1 MDEGVLAENP
11 DLIEQAIGSGNSLV
25 VKGTINADDIKAID
39 EYIKTSND
47 KISLDLS
54 GTTLTEIP
62 YRAFEDNIRLTEV
75 TLPTTLTTI
84 SGLAFY
90 NCAYAS
96 FPNFSAIAPNLET
109 IGSSAFN
116 HCYVLGDS
124 YEFNALKSIG
134 SWAFAYTNLREVT
147 FPSTITEIPEWLFSD
162 CYNIHDVTFLG
173 DVKSIGKEV
182 FSFANQLQ
190 TIDLSNCESV
200 PTCDENAFSDMP
212 TTTQIKVK
220 SSLLSAFQA
229 ADVWKDIASQIVG
242 Q

>member
-1 MDEGVLAENP
+1 MDEGVLAKDP
-11 DLIEQAIGSGNSLV
+11 SLIKQTIGYGTSLA
-25 VKGTINADDIKAID
+25 VKGTIDYDDIKAID

-54 GTTLTEIP
+54 GTTLTEI
-62 YRAFEDNIRLTEV
+62 YGWAFDDNQQLTEV
-75 TLPTTLTTI
+75 KLPTTLTTI
-84 SGLAFY
+84 GDCAFRSCG
-90 NCAYAS
+90 NAS

-109 IGSSAFN
+109 IGSDAFYRS
-116 HCYVLGDS
+116 YVFGDS

-134 SWAFAYTNLREVT
+134 SCAFAYTNLREIT
-147 FPSTITEIPEWLFSD
+147 FPSTITEIPEGSFSD

-173 DVKSIGKEV
+173 DVKSIGSNV
-182 FSFANQLQ
+182 FSGAYSLQ
-190 TIDLSNCESV
+190 TIDLSNCKSV
-200 PTCDENAFSDMP
+200 PTCDENAFSDMN